1 MVMFA
6 NHIVKSRGDLVSAR
20 QVGGIFLNV
29 IILILIMA
37 VLAYTA
43 WGTWRDDQYLTQGR
57 YLTEALVQARP
68 LRQQIERNMVAMPG
82 GDPCQGLAP
91 VYEVGRGAKIQC
103 HAGHIRIDAAGISC
117 IPAVSI
123 ELQLDSDQSGPIRW
137 RCVNLTGR
145 VWPSLPHV
153 CMP

>member
-1 MVMFA
+1 MFA
-6 NHIVKSRGDLVSAR
+6 NHMVKSRGDLVSTR
-20 QVGGIFLNV
+20 QVGGISING
-29 IILILIMA
+29 IILMMIIA

-43 WGTWRDDQYLTQGR
+43 WGTWRDDLYLTQGR
-57 YLTEALVQARP
+57 YLSEALVQAKP
-68 LRQQIERNMVAMPG
+68 LRQQIERNMVVTPG

-91 VYEVGRGAKIQC
+91 VYEVGRGAKIHC
-103 HAGHIRIDAAGISC
+103 HAGHIRIDAVGISG

-123 ELQLDSDQSGPIRW
+123 ELQLDADQGGPIRW
-137 RCVNLTGR
+137 RCVNLSGR